1 MLYVA
6 SANAPS
12 RVRMK
17 DMTILYCRRRLKI
30 SHLGSVVL
38 GFLIFVCSSWAQQN
52 QAPAHTQSPDTSS
65 SSSPSVEQ
73 QQDER
78 ETGTQDQIAPKNDR
92 LFGVIPN
99 YTTVENQ
106 DRFSPL
112 SAKGKFKL
120 AADSSFDPY
129 TFPFIGFI
137 ALIGQAENSEPA
149 FGQGFEG
156 YGKRYGTAY
165 GDAIIGTFMTTAV
178 FPSLLHQDPRYY
190 QLGKGSFVHRSEYA
204 VSRIFVTRSDS
215 RKREFNTSEI
225 AGNLVAAGISNIY
238 HPAEDRTIA
247 NTLSVWGTDIMW
259 DTVANVAKE
268 FWPDIRTRLTHKRPA
283 ESDTP

>member
-1 MLYVA
+1 MTITFGFPGFK
-6 SANAPS
+6 PS
-12 RVRMK
+12 RF
-17 DMTILYCRRRLKI
+17 TALA
-30 SHLGSVVL
+30 L
-38 GFLIFVCSSWAQQN
+38 GFLLLACGSRAQQ
-52 QAPAHTQSPDTSS
+52 AKTPTAGHDPGASS
-65 SSSPSVEQ
+65 SEEH

-78 ETGTQDQIAPKNDR
+78 ETGTPDQIAPRNDR

-106 DRFSPL
+106 DRFSQL

-120 AADSSFDPY
+120 AVDSSFDPY

-137 ALIGQAENSEPA
+137 ALVGQAENSEPSY
-149 FGQGFEG
+149 GQGLKG
-156 YGKRYGTAY
+156 YAKRYGTSY

-178 FPSLLHQDPRYY
+178 FPSLLRQDPRYY
-190 QLGKGSFVHRSEYA
+190 QLGEGTFVHRSVYA
-204 VSRIFVTRSDS
+204 VSRILITRNDS

-225 AGNLVAAGISNIY
+225 GGNLVAAGISNIY
-238 HPAEDRTIA
+238 HPADDRTVV

-268 FWPDIRTRLTHKRPA
+268 FWPDIRRKITHKKQDEA
-283 ESDTP
+283 ANL